1 MSAREIWLGEKHD
14 DDEPS
19 VGGYEDVT
27 ALEPDEAEPDED
39 ETEEPD
45 ELDDD
50 EPDELDDDEPEEP
63 DEPDE
68 FEQSE
73 PGLRLAG
80 HAPGDLDLPDDVDL
94 LEGEARSTRRGV
106 GIVAARFNGDVTNR
120 LLESALA
127 ELDRVGVGRETITVM
142 AVPGAFELPLGA
154 MALAKTRRY
163 SCIVALGC
171 VIRGETA
178 HFDYVA
184 GEAASGLQLASLE
197 TGVPVAFGVLTVDN
211 LQQALA
217 RADKGAEAVRTA
229 LEMADVFS
237 QLRATATANYPSRA
251 EGPQANTWA
260 DRAGNVPFPPG
271 LAVQPG
277 RPTATIPPQCPRSA
291 QFAARSRASVSTGA
305 TRWSPPS
312 GGSIRTSSGSASS

>member
-1 MSAREIWLGEKHD
+1 VSAPETWPGEKRD
-14 DDEPS
+14 DDGEP

-27 ALEPDEAEPDED
+27 SPDPNDAEPDED
-39 ETEEPD
+39 EEIDEPD
-45 ELDDD
+45 ETEGDDDDMPDELD
-50 EPDELDDDEPEEP
+50 EPDELEDG
-63 DEPDE
+63 
-68 FEQSE
+68 E

-80 HAPGDLDLPDDVDL
+80 HAPGDLDVPDDVDL
-94 LEGEARSTRRGV
+94 LEGEARGTRRGV
-106 GIVAARFNGDVTNR
+106 GIVAAKFNGDVTNR

-127 ELDRVGVGRETITVM
+127 ELDKVGVARDTITVM
-142 AVPGAFELPLGA
+142 TVPGAFELPLGA

-184 GEAASGLQLASLE
+184 GEAASGIQLASLE

-217 RADKGAEAVRTA
+217 RADKGAEAVRSA

-237 QLRATATANYPSRA
+237 QLRATA
-251 EGPQANTWA
+251 
-260 DRAGNVPFPPG
+260 
-271 LAVQPG
+271 
-277 RPTATIPPQCPRSA
+277 
-291 QFAARSRASVSTGA
+291 AAK
-305 TRWSPPS
+305 
-312 GGSIRTSSGSASS
+312 